1 MVRGLSGRRRD
12 SLGPWPGSGSKRI
25 YEDSSRED
33 GGGAG
38 RPALAAGSEV
48 ADRIDEWAKELAP
61 SNELRREFHDSDF
74 DFDEFRARYGRT
86 RGPRGDE
93 MRQLLG
99 STDGPLTLLFGSRNL
114 EQNNATV
121 LAEALGDLTV

>member
-1 MVRGLSGRRRD
+1 MAEIRV
-12 SLGPWPGSGSKRI
+12 KRI
-25 YEDSSRED
+25 YEDSSPED
-33 GGGAG
+33 GRRVLVDRLWPRG
-38 RPALAAGSEV
+38 V
-48 ADRIDEWAKELAP
+48 KKDRIDEWAKELAP

-74 DFDEFRARYGRT
+74 DFDEFRARYMVELEGHE
-86 RGPRGDE
+86 DE

-121 LAEALGDLTV
+121 LAEALGDLTG